1 MSIQER
7 GFLPLLPRIGR
18 MAVDDH
24 RPNTLAPKDLLKGVV
39 TVVVPAPEE
48 PVNEMIGCLA
58 DMSRLPLARPSPL

>member
-1 MSIQER
+1 MKGIA
-7 GFLPLLPRIGR
+7 L
-18 MAVDDH
+18 DDH